1 MADNSDNHNNEA
13 DAQAQSRQT
22 DRSAGD
28 DARQNGDTSGKG
40 TDAKKAGGTK
50 KRAAKAKQ
58 DPAEKQPDDETQ
70 ESLKGLG
77 SVVVRNEYY
86 RDGFRTM
93 QKISLVQAVIILG
106 LIAAMIFVIQVHQ
119 PENRY
124 FATTEDG
131 RLVPMIALNEPNL
144 SNSALLSWTAQAATE
159 VWTFGFHDYKRRLQ
173 EASRNFT
180 RRGWASFTQALE
192 RSRIIEMVQQN
203 QFVVTAAPRS
213 APTIISEG
221 VQNGRYIWTV
231 ELPLK
236 LTYQA
241 GSKTRSDNLLIRLKI
256 VRVPKLESPNG
267 IGINQWIAYPG

>member
-1 MADNSDNHNNEA
+1 MTDNKDNQNSEADN
-13 DAQAQSRQT
+13 QAQTRG
-22 DRSAGD
+22 AGR
-28 DARQNGDTSGKG
+28 ATQAGTGRKG
-40 TDAKKAGGTK
+40 EAEGVKKAGSDK
-50 KRAAKAKQ
+50 KRTTKDKQ
-58 DPAEKQPDDETQ
+58 DPAEKQPDEETQ

-93 QKISLVQAVIILG
+93 QKISLLQAIIILG

-119 PENRY
+119 PKNRY

-173 EASRNFT
+173 EASSNFT

-192 RSRIIEMVQQN
+192 RSRIIEMVKQN

-213 APTIISEG
+213 APVVISEG
-221 VQNGRYIWTV
+221 VQNGRYTWTV

-241 GSKTRSDNLLIRLKI
+241 GSKTRSDNLRVRLKI